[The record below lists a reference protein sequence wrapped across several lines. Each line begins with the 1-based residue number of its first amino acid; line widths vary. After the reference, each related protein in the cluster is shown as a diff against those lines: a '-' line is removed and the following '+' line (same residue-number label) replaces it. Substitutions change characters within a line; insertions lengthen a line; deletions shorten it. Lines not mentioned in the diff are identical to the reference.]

1 MIEIKEVKGRRAM
14 NVFASYPVKLYKGC
28 PYYVPSL
35 RSDEKAT
42 FNKKKNY
49 NLVNNEC
56 KAFLCYKDGKVVGRI
71 AGLINKKENQLTGQK
86 MVRFSRFECI
96 DDIKVFKALL
106 GAVEDFG
113 KQNGMDT
120 IHGPWGFND
129 TDREGMLT
137 FGFDKRSTYSTNYYY
152 PYFCERMKELG
163 FEDESKWQEREFVLP
178 KEPLERID
186 KLSEKIKEKAGVV
199 DVAKTMSISQIAK
212 RYGVKLFNTL
222 NEAYAHLD
230 GYVPIEGKAVDN
242 VIKQFATIANRR
254 YVSVMVDKNDEVAAF
269 GIALPSICK
278 PLIKHRGKLFPFA
291 FVGVLKSI
299 LKPKELELG
308 LIGTKKE
315 YKNYGLNAIIISNIL
330 KNIIEDKI
338 ERVETN
344 PMLDTN
350 LNIQQQWK
358 IVETNVIKRRQT
370 YKKQIGS
377 LIK

>member
-14 NVFASYPVKLYKGC
+14 SVFASYPVKLYKGC

-71 AGLINKKENQLTGQK
+71 AGLINNKENEITGQK

-96 DDIKVFKALL
+96 DDIEVFKALL

-199 DVAKTMSISQIAK
+199 DVAKTMSIRQIIK

-222 NEAYAHLD
+222 NESYAHLD
-230 GYVPIEGKAVDN
+230 GYVPIEGKAIKN
-242 VIKQFATIANRR
+242 VLSQFATIVNTR
-254 YVSVMVDKNDEVAAF
+254 YISVMVDKNDEVAAF

-291 FVGVLKSI
+291 FIEVLKCI
-299 LKPKELELG
+299 KKPKELELG
-308 LIGTKKE
+308 LIGVKKE
-315 YKNYGLNAIIISNIL
+315 YKNSGLNAIIISNVL
-330 KNIIEDKI
+330 KNVIADKI

>member
-1 MIEIKEVKGRRAM
+1 
-14 NVFASYPVKLYKGC
+14 
-28 PYYVPSL
+28 
-35 RSDEKAT
+35 
-42 FNKKKNY
+42 
-49 NLVNNEC
+49 
-56 KAFLCYKDGKVVGRI
+56 
-71 AGLINKKENQLTGQK
+71 
-86 MVRFSRFECI
+86 
-96 DDIKVFKALL
+96 
-106 GAVEDFG
+106 
-113 KQNGMDT
+113 
-120 IHGPWGFND
+120 
-129 TDREGMLT
+129 
-137 FGFDKRSTYSTNYYY
+137 
-152 PYFCERMKELG
+152 
-163 FEDESKWQEREFVLP
+163 
-178 KEPLERID
+178 
-186 KLSEKIKEKAGVV
+186 
-199 DVAKTMSISQIAK
+199 
-212 RYGVKLFNTL
+212 
-222 NEAYAHLD
+222 
-230 GYVPIEGKAVDN
+230 
-242 VIKQFATIANRR
+242 
-254 YVSVMVDKNDEVAAF
+254 MVDKNDEVAAF